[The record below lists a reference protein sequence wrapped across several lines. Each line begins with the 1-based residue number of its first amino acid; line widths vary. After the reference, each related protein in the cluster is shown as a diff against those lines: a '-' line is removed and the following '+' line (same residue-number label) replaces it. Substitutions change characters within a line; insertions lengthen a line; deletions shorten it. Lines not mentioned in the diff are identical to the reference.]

1 MTDDYQSEVAIRA
14 IGLSKKFRL
23 RSERRESL
31 KERFVRGK
39 GAEGKEF
46 WALRNVTFDVLPGE
60 MFGIIGHNGSGK
72 STALKV
78 VAGIYRPTAGSVQ
91 IRGRLSALIELGAGF
106 HPDLTGR
113 ENIRLNGSILGMTEK
128 EIEAATEEII
138 DFAGIGRFIDSPV
151 KVYSSGMYVRLGF
164 AIAVNVDPDILAID
178 EVMAV
183 GDEDFQRKCFRYI
196 HKLRSRGSTILIV
209 THGMRIVE
217 DNCDRAIWLDG
228 GEMAGY
234 GPAREVVAG
243 YLDRVNRNESDAA
256 ARTPDMAI
264 DTAADSTGGQ
274 DASDEGGDGP
284 EQDRRGSG
292 EVQVTRVETLD
303 SHGTV
308 VPFLTAERS
317 GTIRIH
323 YRCRHAAERV
333 VFGLDFDDD
342 NNIRV
347 AGPNSGRQGP
357 QVVLPGT
364 GYVDFE
370 MTPVI
375 LRPTTYR
382 LSTNVWSE
390 GALLDAVSRGFEID
404 VTSSGG
410 QEPGAVYLPGRWN
423 PSTAGQSRMASADG
437 Q

>member
-1 MTDDYQSEVAIRA
+1 MTVENETEVAIRA

-46 WALRNVTFDVLPGE
+46 WALRDVTFDVLPGE

-78 VAGIYRPTAGSVQ
+78 VAGIYRPTGGSVQ

-113 ENIRLNGSILGMTEK
+113 ENIRLNGSILGMSEK

-196 HKLRSRGSTILIV
+196 HKLRARGSTILIV

-217 DNCDRAIWLDG
+217 DNCDRAIWLDRG
-228 GEMAGY
+228 KMAGY
-234 GPAREVVAG
+234 GQAREVVGA
-243 YLDRVNRNESDAA
+243 YLDQVNRNESDAA
-256 ARTPDMAI
+256 SKTPTKPSEQNPAAGEGQA
-264 DTAADSTGGQ
+264 TA
-274 DASDEGGDGP
+274 DAG
-284 EQDRRGSG
+284 EQERRGSG
-292 EVQVTRVETLD
+292 EVVVTRVETLD

-323 YRCRHAAERV
+323 YRCRHAVERV

-357 QVVLPGT
+357 QVVLPGE
-364 GYVDFE
+364 GHVDFE

-382 LSTNVWSE
+382 LSTNVWNE

-410 QEPGAVYLPGRWN
+410 QEPGAVYLPGHWN
-423 PSTAGQSRMASADG
+423 AAAEGR
-437 Q
+437 